1 MNPRNS
7 AKRSKGRALWEQ
19 TRGQRLRYGAAVAAM
34 AVASLLSYGVPQI
47 VRFVI
52 DGVLGGRGPD
62 VSPAVLRIVERLGG
76 RSVLAHY
83 LWVGGAFVV
92 AITALSGVF
101 TYFKGRWS
109 AVASEAIARRVRDT
123 LYDHLQ
129 HLPCRFHDKAETGD
143 LVQRCTS
150 DVETL
155 RTFLSQQVV
164 ELGRTIVMLVA
175 VLPIMLAMDPRMTLV
190 SLAVVPVILVIAFI
204 FFSRIKTTFK
214 AADEAEG
221 RMTARLQEN
230 LTGIRVVRAFAR
242 QEFEESRFAA
252 ANAEYRDRFYRLIRT
267 MAVYWSS
274 TDLISIGQIGV
285 ILMIGAYRV
294 GKGTMSVGTVYA
306 FLMYVHMLIWP
317 VRQLGRI
324 LSDLGK
330 AHVSLGRLEEI
341 LEELPEQDADGTAV
355 VVPSPCRGELVVE
368 NLAFAHG
375 DGAAALRGISLRV
388 APGETLAIL
397 GPSGSGK
404 STLIDLLLRFYDY
417 EAGSILL
424 DGIDI
429 RSLPRAWV
437 RRQIGLVMQEP
448 FLYSKTVRENIRLGR
463 SKAAAE
469 EIEQAAATAHIHD
482 SIVSFDKGY
491 DTLVGERGV
500 TLSGGQRQR
509 VALARA
515 LLVDTPI
522 LILDDALS
530 SVDNE
535 TERMILHRLRA
546 RHGQRTT
553 IVIAHRLSTL
563 SLADRVVVFDHG
575 RVVQSG
581 EHERLVREP
590 GLYRR
595 LWEIQG
601 ALEEEIARDA
611 GLAATSSRGTG

>member
-1 MNPRNS
+1 
-7 AKRSKGRALWEQ
+7 
-19 TRGQRLRYGAAVAAM
+19 M
-34 AVASLLSYGVPQI
+34 AVASLLTYAVPQV

-52 DGVLGGRGPD
+52 DGILGGHGTEA
-62 VSPAVLRIVERLGG
+62 SPAILALADRLGG
-76 RSVLAHY
+76 PSLLSRY
-83 LWVGGAFVV
+83 LWVGGGIVV
-92 AITALSGVF
+92 TVTALSGFF
-101 TYFKGRWS
+101 TYLKGRWT

-129 HLPCRFHDKAETGD
+129 HLPCRFYDGAETGD

-155 RTFLSQQVV
+155 RTFLSQQIV
-164 ELGRTIVMLVA
+164 ELGRTVIMLVA

-190 SLAVVPVILVIAFI
+190 SLAVVPVILGIAFV
-204 FFSRIKTTFK
+204 FFSKIKTAFK

-221 RMTARLQEN
+221 RMTSRLQEN

-242 QEFEESRFAA
+242 QDFEQSRFAE
-252 ANAEYRDRFYRLIRT
+252 ANAEYRDRYYRLIRT

-274 TDLISIGQIGV
+274 TDFISIGQIGA

-294 GKGTMSVGTVYA
+294 GTGTMSVGTVYA

-330 AHVSLGRLEEI
+330 AHVSLGRLEDI
-341 LEELPEQDADGTAV
+341 LEEAREADRPAAAV
-355 VVPSPCRGELVVE
+355 SVPSRCRGDLVIRD
-368 NLAFAHG
+368 LAFSHG
-375 DGAAALRGISLRV
+375 EEVAALRGVSLEV
-388 APGETLAIL
+388 KSGETLAIL

-404 STLIDLLLRFYDY
+404 STLVNLLLRFYNY
-417 EAGSILL
+417 REGSILL
-424 DGIDI
+424 DGVEI
-429 RSLPRAWV
+429 RSLPRSWV
-437 RRQIGLVMQEP
+437 RSRIGLVMQEP
-448 FLYSKTVRENIRLGR
+448 FLYSKTVRENIRLGH
-463 SKAAAE
+463 SKAAEE
-469 EIEQAAATAHIHD
+469 EIEQAATVAHVHD
-482 SIVSFDKGY
+482 AIVSFDKGY

-530 SVDNE
+530 AVDSE
-535 TERMILHRLRA
+535 TEQMILRRLGGR
-546 RHGQRTT
+546 RERGST

-563 SLADRVVVFDHG
+563 YLADRIVVLDHG

-581 EHERLVREP
+581 THDALVREP

-601 ALEEEIARDA
+601 ALEAEVAGDA
-611 GLAATSSRGTG
+611 GLAATSSSRGTEA